1 MRVNYEWSF
10 HFLWQYEGLI
20 AKGIGITLGFTIL
33 TVILGLLVGM
43 VIALG
48 RMTKRRWLAVPLVA
62 LVEVFRCTPVLVQ
75 LIWVYYA
82 LPVLI
87 GLELSPAEAA
97 IITLALYGGAFYA
110 EIIRGGIVSIEIG
123 QWDAG
128 RALGLRTGQLML
140 KVILPQAMRRMLPP
154 LVNQSIMQLKNTSLV
169 SVLAVPDILYQGQL
183 ITSATYRPLETYTM
197 VALVYF
203 AILYPLTWLATQM
216 ERRLARRP

>member
-1 MRVNYEWSF
+1 VKYEWSF
-10 HFLWQYEGLI
+10 HFLWQYQALI
-20 AKGIGITLGFTIL
+20 VKGIGVTLGFTIL
-33 TVILGLLVGM
+33 TVVLGLLVGM

-48 RMTKRRWLAVPLVA
+48 RMTKRRWLAAPLVA
-62 LVEVFRCTPVLVQ
+62 LVELFRCTPVLVQ

-110 EIIRGGIVSIEIG
+110 EIIRGGIVSIELG

-128 RALGLRTGQLML
+128 HALGLRTWQLML
-140 KVILPQAMRRMLPP
+140 KIILPQAMRRMLPP

-216 ERRLARRP
+216 ERKLASRP

>member
-1 MRVNYEWSF
+1 VKYEWSF
-10 HFLWQYEGLI
+10 HFLWQYQALI
-20 AKGIGITLGFTIL
+20 AKGIGVTLGFTAL
-33 TVILGLLVGM
+33 TVVLGLLVGM

-48 RMTKRRWLAVPLVA
+48 RMTKRRWLAAPLVA
-62 LVEVFRCTPVLVQ
+62 LVELFRCTPVLVQ

-110 EIIRGGIVSIEIG
+110 EIIRGGIVSIELG
-123 QWDAG
+123 QWDAAY
-128 RALGLRTGQLML
+128 ALGLRTWQLML

-197 VALVYF
+197 VAVVYF

-216 ERRLARRP
+216 ERKLARHP

>member
-1 MRVNYEWSF
+1 MKYEWSF
-10 HFLWQYEGLI
+10 HFLWQYQALI
-20 AKGIGITLGFTIL
+20 AKGIGVTLGFTAL
-33 TVILGLLVGM
+33 TVVLGLLVGM

-48 RMTKRRWLAVPLVA
+48 RMTKRRWLAAPLVA
-62 LVEVFRCTPVLVQ
+62 LVELFRCTPVLVQ

-110 EIIRGGIVSIEIG
+110 EIIRGGIVSIELG
-123 QWDAG
+123 QWDAAY
-128 RALGLRTGQLML
+128 ALGLRTWQLML

-197 VALVYF
+197 VAVVYF

-216 ERRLARRP
+216 ERKLARHP

>member
-1 MRVNYEWSF
+1 MKYEWSF
-10 HFLWQYEGLI
+10 HFLWQYQALI
-20 AKGIGITLGFTIL
+20 VKGIGVTLGFTIL
-33 TVILGLLVGM
+33 TVVLGLLVGM

-48 RMTKRRWLAVPLVA
+48 RMTKRRWLAAPLVA
-62 LVEVFRCTPVLVQ
+62 LVELFRCTPVLVQ

-110 EIIRGGIVSIEIG
+110 EIIRGGIVSIELG

-128 RALGLRTGQLML
+128 HALGLRTWQLML
-140 KVILPQAMRRMLPP
+140 KIILPQAMRRMLPP

-216 ERRLARRP
+216 ERKLASRP

>member
-1 MRVNYEWSF
+1 MKYEWSF
-10 HFLWQYEGLI
+10 HFLWQYQALI
-20 AKGIGITLGFTIL
+20 AKGIGVTLGFTAL
-33 TVILGLLVGM
+33 TVVLGLLVGM

-48 RMTKRRWLAVPLVA
+48 RMTKRRWLAAPLVA
-62 LVEVFRCTPVLVQ
+62 LVELFRCTPVLVQ

-97 IITLALYGGAFYA
+97 IITLALYGGAFYT
-110 EIIRGGIVSIEIG
+110 EIIRGGIVSIELG
-123 QWDAG
+123 QWDAAY
-128 RALGLRTGQLML
+128 ALGLRTWQLML

-197 VALVYF
+197 VAVVYF

-216 ERRLARRP
+216 ERKLARHP